1 MKPKNVRSPRS
12 TVHGQT
18 PKAALRID
26 VLTIFPRMFEGVFAE
41 SLLGKARQ
49 KGLLDI
55 RVRDIRDHAD
65 DRHRTVDDR
74 PYGGGPGM
82 VMKPEPLFRALRAAG
97 VPARAKGRSFPTGR
111 PAQKRRGQGPWVV
124 YLSPQGEPLTHGLA
138 KSLARKKH
146 LVLVCGHYEG
156 IDERLLDWVDAEVSV
171 GDAVYTGGEIPAM
184 ALADAAA
191 RQIPGVV
198 QQEDSLR
205 YDSFAEGWDGLL
217 DCPHYTRP
225 ALWRGRKV
233 PDVLLGGDHKAI
245 QSWRRQEALRNTRS
259 KRPDLL
265 KMKVKED
272 RG

>member
-1 MKPKNVRSPRS
+1 
-12 TVHGQT
+12 
-18 PKAALRID
+18 
-26 VLTIFPRMFEGVFAE
+26 MFEGVFTE

-97 VPARAKGRSFPTGR
+97 VPARKRKGR
-111 PAQKRRGQGPWVV
+111 GPWVV

-156 IDERLLDWVDAEVSV
+156 VDERILDWVDAEVSV

-198 QQEDSLR
+198 QQADSLK
-205 YDSFAEGWDGLL
+205 YDSFAEGWGGLL

-245 QSWRRQEALRNTRS
+245 QAWRKQEALRNTRS

-265 KMKVKED
+265 NQQKKVTEGKRASKKEKS
-272 RG
+272 